1 MAMVSGVHSF
11 GQELRCCQLDGMR
24 ICETLMPP
32 GLQLADHAH
41 AAGQICFVLE
51 GEYLE
56 KTREGAHRLRPGLL
70 QFRAPAERHSNQ
82 FPTDSEVLALLIS
95 IDPKRWL
102 RINSRRPIT
111 ADGLLGECAFE
122 IRHELRQ
129 LDDAGRAALEGWAIL
144 SLAQLAHRTG
154 NATGSEP
161 VWLAEADALIKQH
174 ADEPISLSVLASA
187 VGVHRGTLAAAFRK
201 FRNTSV
207 GESIRQER
215 VRHVMRALVSTKVPL
230 CEIAIQCGFNDQ
242 AHMGRVFRNIIGIS
256 PGVYRQ
262 RHA

>member
-1 MAMVSGVHSF
+1 MATASGVHSF

-56 KTREGAHRLRPGLL
+56 KTREGVHRLRPGLL
-70 QFRAPAERHSNQ
+70 QFHAPGERHSNQ

-187 VGVHRGTLAAAFRK
+187 LGVHRGTLAAAFRK

-262 RHA
+262 RHG